1 MTADDD
7 LPKVLSS
14 DEIELYLSGDRRQ
27 VDRLILSSLNRI
39 SSTLIEHTKRE
50 DGIWDAIDEIGGL
63 EGVKT
68 KSDFVDSLIERNKSC
83 AAAWSKIAQSSAT
96 WALLALLTFLAQAV
110 WTQIKAQIKL

>member
-1 MTADDD
+1 MTADDG

-14 DEIELYLSGDRRQ
+14 AEIELYLSGDRLQ

-50 DGIWDAIDEIGGL
+50 DGIWNAIDEIGGL

-68 KSDFVDSLIERNKSC
+68 KSDFVDSLIDRNKSR

-96 WALLALLTFLAQAV
+96 WALLALLMFLAQSV